1 MAGVGGTGNTAQ
13 PTLVSLLSDTPSQQ
27 PPCPLSEP
35 SSSNSTGHLSILHGF
50 PTANKIKSYLFSSA
64 LENSL
69 QSCPSSI
76 FSDSISPVL
85 RLTPFTIQ
93 SHGKGVPCRWTGC
106 KFPCRLPGSRCF
118 AETLSFSNTHV
129 TPHLSCLVRTFP
141 ASQGGRAHPCWQTG
155 LPSLRLFSVCCDALL
170 CCGNLF
176 PTPKDEPES

>member
-1 MAGVGGTGNTAQ
+1 MGGTGNTAQ
-13 PTLVSLLSDTPSQQ
+13 PTLSLCLQTLPASN

-35 SSSNSTGHLSILHGF
+35 SSSNSTEHLNMLHRF

-64 LENSL
+64 LENSP
-69 QSCPSSI
+69 QSGPSSI

-85 RLTPFTIQ
+85 RLTPFTVQ
-93 SHGKGVPCRWTGC
+93 SHGKGLPCRWTRC
-106 KFPCRLPGSRCF
+106 KCPCPLPGSRSF

-129 TPHLSCLVRTFP
+129 TSHLSCLVRTFP
-141 ASQGGRAHPCWQTG
+141 ASQGEGLSSAGR
-155 LPSLRLFSVCCDALL
+155 LPSLRLFSVCCDILL